1 MEVVRLL
8 AFILV
13 VIPLVNILTSGVKG
27 SRILKPGA
35 ARKFGVEDNHSI
47 LPDPPGLHR

>member
-35 ARKFGVEDNHSI
+35 ARKFGVEDNRSI